1 MAPGLPA
8 IPNADRPGRP
18 LAILVALD
26 EEARAL
32 VRHLARS
39 TISSPHLSIWEGVV
53 EGTRVVLVITGVGKV
68 SAAVAAQFTCDAFDP
83 GSLLVVGLAGATDSD
98 GQRGQLVVAAGAL
111 QHDVDARPFT
121 DAKGV
126 IPSLGKTVFAA
137 DPTLFE
143 QLRRA
148 ADSVVDNPGIVR
160 SGIVLTGDQIVTS
173 TVVRDG
179 LLADFPN
186 GACFDM
192 ETAAIA
198 QVAHQNGIPWAALRI
213 TSDAADEKFNLHEV
227 LGFGVDTAADLF
239 DQIVRAFLRAP

>member
-1 MAPGLPA
+1 MVPGQ
-8 IPNADRPGRP
+8 ADRP

-26 EEARAL
+26 VEARGL
-32 VRHLARS
+32 VRHLTRS
-39 TISSPHLSIWEGVV
+39 AVSSPQLSVWEGVV
-53 EGTRVVLVITGVGKV
+53 EGTPVVLVITGVGKV

-98 GQRGQLVVAAGAL
+98 GQRGQVVVASGAL
-111 QHDVDARPFT
+111 QHDMDARPFT

-126 IPSLGKTVFAA
+126 IPSLGKTVFGA
-137 DPTLFE
+137 DPALSE
-143 QLRRA
+143 KLRNA
-148 ADSVVDNPGIVR
+148 AESVVANSRLVR
-160 SGIVLTGDQIVTS
+160 SGVVLTGDQIVTS
-173 TVVRDG
+173 RVVRDG

-213 TSDAADEKFNLHEV
+213 TSDAADETFNLQEV
-227 LGFGVDTAADLF
+227 FGFGVDTAADLF
-239 DQIVRAFLRAP
+239 DQIVRAFLRAL